1 MDVVTYAL
9 CKKIISSVAS
19 GISDISVNGTDLIF
33 TTNDGKTI
41 TVGLPVPQD
50 GVSITKVKINN
61 DNHLICVYSNG
72 KTEDVGLVNTVK
84 GDKGDSGVSPTIA
97 ISPINNGHKVSI
109 TDINGTQEF
118 NIMNGVNGITDYNDL
133 TNKPDIPVPSEVID
147 SNSTNETV
155 STSKAVFDYVTISNN
170 TVLVSANSYTDTAIA
185 NLVGTAPDTLNTL
198 EELAAAVQNNETVV
212 EALDSAITNKADKT
226 EVVSGIKGEHE
237 VEYRKGNVNITQSD
251 IGLVFDG
258 LVLKNKTVGEA
269 KEIIANTYLS
279 NPDRFGVFMQVPSDL
294 IEKWDDDDY
303 VLSAGSVC
311 QITPIGTVTE
321 VYNTGKLYG
330 RFLITTYFGGSPYI
344 FDVSASAFGKINKIL
359 TSLDITPEMLE
370 KLKNL

>member
-50 GVSITKVKINN
+50 GVSITKVEINN
-61 DNHLICVYSNG
+61 DNHLICAYSNG

-109 TDINGTQEF
+109 TDIIGTQEF

-155 STSKAVFDYVTISNN
+155 STSKAVFDYVAISDN
-170 TVLVSANSYTDTAIA
+170 TALASANSYTDTAIA

-212 EALDSAITNKADKT
+212 EALDSAITNKADKASLSAHT
-226 EVVSGIKGEHE
+226 DNKNNPHE
-237 VEYRKGNVNITQSD
+237 VKQSD

-258 LVLKNKTVGEA
+258 SVLKNKTVGEA
-269 KEIIANTYLS
+269 KEIIINTYLS
-279 NPDRFGVFMQVPSDL
+279 NFSRFGVFMNIPSDL
-294 IEKWDDDDY
+294 IYEWDTNDHVCSY
-303 VLSAGSVC
+303 GGVC
-311 QITPIGTVTE
+311 QITPIGTVTKGTVDGE
-321 VYNTGKLYG
+321 LYG
-330 RFLITTYFGGSPYI
+330 RFLISGYNKKIYF
-344 FDVSASAFGKINKIL
+344 FDISNSVCMGLTQIL
-359 TSLDITPEMLE
+359 TSNDITPEMIE